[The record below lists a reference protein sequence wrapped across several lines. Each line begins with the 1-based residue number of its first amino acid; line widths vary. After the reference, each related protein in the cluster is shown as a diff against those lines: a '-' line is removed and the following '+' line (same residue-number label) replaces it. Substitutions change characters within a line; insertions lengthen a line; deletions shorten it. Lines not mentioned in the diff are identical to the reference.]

1 MKKSKLIILQLF
13 IAAVLI
19 STSVYAAVST
29 TIGVSVPNASVKRG
43 NKVTVTLSLKDVDSS
58 KKVTSVEGYVNYNTN
73 IFETITVD
81 SIQKNSDNTVD
92 IGNEKLKVEDL
103 TNADLGSLPNSSA
116 YVAFNGSPRVEG
128 NEKLKVEDLTNADLG
143 SLPNSSAYVAFNGSP
158 RGEENNTK
166 IVIDFNNGITSN
178 TDLLKIDFKVKSDAT
193 LGEVKDAISYSNFRI
208 TAGSETVEV
217 TEKINLNI
225 EAAGNPTNPDDN
237 KDDDKNEKPNE
248 KPSDKNENK
257 NNSNDD
263 KNQNKNN
270 SKNENKN
277 VNTNKNTNNTN
288 KNVNTNKN
296 TNNANKSSNISGNKA
311 SNVNRNEGTA
321 SGVLPATG
329 AKIVIIPAIVLAVL
343 AYVSYKKYVNY
354 KDI

>member
-92 IGNEKLKVEDL
+92 I
-103 TNADLGSLPNSSA
+103 
-116 YVAFNGSPRVEG
+116 G

-257 NNSNDD
+257 N
-263 KNQNKNN
+263 
-270 SKNENKN
+270 
-277 VNTNKNTNNTN
+277 TNKTKIKET
-288 KNVNTNKN
+288 KK
-296 TNNANKSSNISGNKA
+296 KEKRILQA
-311 SNVNRNEGTA
+311 SIM
-321 SGVLPATG
+321 
-329 AKIVIIPAIVLAVL
+329 K
-343 AYVSYKKYVNY
+343 
-354 KDI
+354 

>member
-116 YVAFNGSPRVEG
+116 YVAFNGSPRV
-128 NEKLKVEDLTNADLG
+128 
-143 SLPNSSAYVAFNGSP
+143 
-158 RGEENNTK
+158 EENNTK

>member
-92 IGNEKLKVEDL
+92 I
-103 TNADLGSLPNSSA
+103 
-116 YVAFNGSPRVEG
+116 G

>member
-92 IGNEKLKVEDL
+92 I
-103 TNADLGSLPNSSA
+103 
-116 YVAFNGSPRVEG
+116 G

-343 AYVSYKKYVNY
+343 AYVSHKKYVNY

>member
-1 MKKSKLIILQLF
+1 MRKSKLIVLQLF
-13 IAAVLI
+13 IVAVLI
-19 STSVYAAVST
+19 CTSVYAAVST
-29 TIGVSVPNASVKRG
+29 TIGVTVPSSTVKRG
-43 NKVTVTLSLKDVDSS
+43 SIVTVTLSLKDVDSS

-92 IGNEKLKVEDL
+92 I
-103 TNADLGSLPNSSA
+103 
-116 YVAFNGSPRVEG
+116 G

>member
-29 TIGVSVPNASVKRG
+29 TIGVSIPNASVKRG

-92 IGNEKLKVEDL
+92 I
-103 TNADLGSLPNSSA
+103 
-116 YVAFNGSPRVEG
+116 G